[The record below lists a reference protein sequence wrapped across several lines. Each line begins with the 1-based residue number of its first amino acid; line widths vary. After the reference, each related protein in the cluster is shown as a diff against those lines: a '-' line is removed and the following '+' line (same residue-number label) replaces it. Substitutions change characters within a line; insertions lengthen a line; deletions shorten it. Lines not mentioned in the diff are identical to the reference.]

1 MAVKPSRR
9 IVVILAVGLFFL
21 ILFEARYEVFN
32 FYKDDKHLYFH
43 SKRYMSRAADVSS
56 KIYQKISSHLQ
67 INQKYFSNIFLGKLK
82 TILPLPNNNDT
93 SKPTSIWNSSS
104 AKKPTS
110 VHDHSTQNTN
120 PEPIK
125 KANVKQ
131 FESVKDVHD
140 FIWNKIDEIQ
150 SEGDCEKKKLFH
162 CRNLGNYA
170 GFGSMVFR
178 FAACLQMAF
187 ALGRTMFIYQSQY
200 EHFGGL
206 SKWIDINPGKCQYLK
221 QKYQHHNNRCNL
233 KNRKCYTN
241 DFLEVDNTYKIVEY
255 NIEMVFPVPRYIPS
269 TIPKFIEESLIRF
282 EVKDPWLWFT
292 SQFLGY
298 LLLRPKPEFRNVLNS
313 IKSSVMYN
321 EVSASL
327 HIRRRDKTRTG
338 EGKYKSDEQ
347 YITELEKLYKDKI
360 KPTKKNDKRVI
371 YIASDS
377 DLSHFKQII
386 GKNYVVQTLP
396 EPFLSKGLKSY
407 FSAGFSSSVLESI
420 IIDLNL
426 LACTN
431 FTICTMSSN
440 VCRVAYLLKNAI
452 PPYNATN
459 RVVGLD
465 LQQYFSRYTWQGY
478 DVPEIYYL
486 TMKSRSNFKVKAN
499 SKEYVL
505 NYEKGNLF
513 SFVGSRLYI
522 DEESIANQTTSK
534 MFLYEMVPRYQASK
548 QRITILSTDVIEWP
562 GRPEYPVFNSAA
574 NDCPLCT

>member
-1 MAVKPSRR
+1 MAVKPSPR
-9 IVVILAVGLFFL
+9 IAVILAVGLFSL
-21 ILFEARYEVFN
+21 ILFEARFEIFN
-32 FYKDDKHLYFH
+32 FNKSGKHLYFH
-43 SKRYMSRAADVSS
+43 AKHYVSRAADVSS
-56 KIYQKISSHLQ
+56 KIYQKISSHIQ
-67 INQKYFSNIFLGKLK
+67 INQTTFSNIFQDKLK
-82 TILPLPNNNDT
+82 TILPSPSNNDT
-93 SKPTSIWNSSS
+93 NKPTLIWKSNI
-104 AKKPTS
+104 AKKLS
-110 VHDHSTQNTN
+110 SGHDHSTQTKN
-120 PEPIK
+120 PESLK
-125 KANVKQ
+125 KADINQ

-162 CRNLGNYA
+162 CKNLGNYA

-206 SKWIDINPGKCQYLK
+206 SKWMDINPGKCQYLK
-221 QKYQHHNNRCNL
+221 QKYQHHDNRCNL

-241 DFLEVDNTYKIVEY
+241 DFLEVDNSYKIVEY
-255 NIEMVFPVPRYIPS
+255 NIQMVFPVPRYIPS
-269 TIPKFIEESLIRF
+269 TIPKFIEDSLIKF

-298 LLLRPKPEFRNVLNS
+298 LLLRPKPDFRNVLEG
-313 IKSSVMYN
+313 IKSSVMYDK
-321 EVSASL
+321 VSVSV
-327 HIRRRDKTRTG
+327 HIRRGDKTRTG

-347 YITELEKLYKDKI
+347 YITELEKLYKDKT
-360 KPTKKNDKRVI
+360 KPTKEDDKRVI
-371 YIASDS
+371 YVASDS
-377 DLSHFKQII
+377 KLSHFKRII
-386 GKNYVVQTLP
+386 GKNYLVQTLP
-396 EPFLSKGLKSY
+396 EPFLSKGLQSY
-407 FSAGFSSSVLESI
+407 FSAGFSSAVLESI

-426 LACTN
+426 LAYTN

-499 SKEYVL
+499 NKEYVL

-513 SFVGSRLYI
+513 SFVGSRLYM
-522 DEESIANQTTSK
+522 DERNIVNQTANE

-548 QRITILSTDVIEWP
+548 QRITVLNTDVIEWP
-562 GRPEYPVFNSAA
+562 GRPEYPVFSLASSK
-574 NDCPLCT
+574 